1 MYEDLNAF
9 NFKIYNMLLLSLD
22 VLYFS
27 LLDIGKI
34 TKDWNTIK

>member
-1 MYEDLNAF
+1 MYEDWNAF
-9 NFKIYNMLLLSLD
+9 NFKIYNVLLLLD

-34 TKDWNTIK
+34 IKDWNTIK